1 VSIHIPSHTCTHTH
15 MHTRM
20 RTHHST
26 HHSTL
31 SHVCTQTPR
40 PKQWMQCVANVLQTA
55 SLMRACVANVL
66 QTASLMRACVANV
79 LQTAS
84 LMRACV
90 ANVLQTA
97 SLMRASIG
105 RCSNTENRCMHPSA
119 ITRENTLVRRGVVHG
134 QVGHLPST
142 DLLLSPFLHPPPP
155 RALSSFLRV

>member
-1 VSIHIPSHTCTHTH
+1 MLHAHAHTLAHMHTKRPIIVSIHIPSHTCTHTH

-40 PKQWMQCVANVLQTA
+40 PKQWMQ
-55 SLMRACVANVL
+55 
-66 QTASLMRACVANV
+66 CVANV